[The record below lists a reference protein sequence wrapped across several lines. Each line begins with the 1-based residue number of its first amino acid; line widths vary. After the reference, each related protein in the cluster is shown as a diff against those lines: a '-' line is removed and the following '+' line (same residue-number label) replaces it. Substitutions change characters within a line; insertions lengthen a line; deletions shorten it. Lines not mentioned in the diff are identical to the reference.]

1 MTLGNVI
8 SRFDLISFLFIFEVE
23 KVLWFFLIHMCVFF
37 SFFAIVSF
45 SFLLYKISGKFLF
58 SLSEAFFWLLI
69 FHMYLVCFFIGLLGY
84 IQMGLSF
91 VFCIFLSLHSLNF
104 FLYLHKHSC
113 LE

>member
-1 MTLGNVI
+1 
-8 SRFDLISFLFIFEVE
+8 
-23 KVLWFFLIHMCVFF
+23 MCVFF

-91 VFCIFLSLHSLNF
+91 VFCFFLSLHSLNF
-104 FLYLHKHSC
+104 FYIFINIAVLKLFSIINDGSCVGIDFWIYLK
-113 LE
+113 